1 MNSHKAGNVQTKHNS
16 FLLSCADPICASPTL
31 SDALVVCILLG
42 DLDPACSVRQL
53 PLLTS
58 GLGMGVAQN
67 LQDEAS
73 GLLCISEFRA

>member
-16 FLLSCADPICASPTL
+16 FLSCADPICASPTL
-31 SDALVVCILLG
+31 SDALVVCTLLG
-42 DLDPACSVRQL
+42 DLDPACSVRRL

-58 GLGMGVAQN
+58 GLGRGVAQH
-67 LQDEAS
+67 LQAEAS